1 MTTEVMKQAIEALE
15 MQFKG
20 ADAMGWSTAA
30 QKVAITALRQAI
42 EQASLDTLSDLTP
55 KREAF
60 ANAVASGMTQA
71 DAYRHA
77 SLDTSQSHS
86 CTWPSCNPD
95 EPGPVGEVVSYGS
108 HLHPEWFSG
117 RVPLLGTLLY
127 TAPPAQ
133 AKEIEGLK
141 AATHVRIPADEY
153 EALRQLQFYTR
164 IPGQENMVLR
174 FLKEIEDCDHRK
186 NAAIAQQKEM
196 K

>member
-86 CTWPSCNPD
+86 CTWPSCNPEAGEQ
-95 EPGPVGEVVSYGS
+95 EPVAWQAIGGS
-108 HLHPEWFSG
+108 IWSHKSHEDDRP
-117 RVPLLGTLLY
+117 LY
-127 TAPPAQ
+127 TSPPARAWTGLTEDEAHVCFKSANVWHAIE
-133 AKEIEGLK
+133 AK
-141 AATHVRIPADEY
+141 
-153 EALRQLQFYTR
+153 
-164 IPGQENMVLR
+164 
-174 FLKEIEDCDHRK
+174 LKEK
-186 NAAIAQQKEM
+186 NHGG
-196 K
+196 

>member
-77 SLDTSQSHS
+77 SLDTSQSHA
-86 CTWPSCNPD
+86 CTWPSCKSEAVEQ
-95 EPGPVGEVVSYGS
+95 EPFGY
-108 HLHPEWFSG
+108 WFNNKQHFINSKKAKIYFDATE
-117 RVPLLGTLLY
+117 RAELLQPLY
-127 TAPPAQ
+127 TSPPARAWVGLTEDEAHVCFKRANVWHAIE
-133 AKEIEGLK
+133 AK
-141 AATHVRIPADEY
+141 
-153 EALRQLQFYTR
+153 
-164 IPGQENMVLR
+164 
-174 FLKEIEDCDHRK
+174 LKEK
-186 NAAIAQQKEM
+186 NDQRS
-196 K
+196 